1 MKKLMSLLVVAAL
14 VFASFATMVFAA
26 ETAKITVESVE
37 AAVGEEVTV
46 KVNIANNPGF
56 LSAMLTVE
64 YDAGLELVAINVDGM
79 LLHGATLNLA
89 KGIVA
94 FASATNVTKDGTLM
108 EVTFKVLA
116 EGEHDVKVVV
126 DELFTTGGTKVESN
140 TEEGAV
146 TVGHT
151 CTLVDVAEVPAT
163 CTENGV
169 MAHQKCETCGKLFL
183 NGEEVTAEDLVIIA
197 GHTFGEWSYDEA
209 EHWYVCTVCGEECAR
224 EAHTWVDGVCHCG
237 HENKGPA
244 PTGDISVIFFALT
257 AISGTALVALK
268 KKED

>member
-26 ETAKITVESVE
+26 DAAKITIESVD

-46 KVNIANNPGF
+46 KVDIANNPGF
-56 LSAMLTVE
+56 LSALLTVE
-64 YDAGLELVAINVDGM
+64 HDAGLELVAINVDG
-79 LLHGATLNLA
+79 LLLNGATVNLEKA
-89 KGIVA
+89 IVA

-126 DELFTTGGTKVESN
+126 DELYTTGGTKVESN
-140 TEEGAV
+140 TEEGVV

-163 CTENGV
+163 CTVDGV
-169 MAHQKCETCGKLFL
+169 KAHQKCEACGKLYL
-183 NGEEVTAEDLVIIA
+183 NGEEVTAADLVIPA
-197 GHTFGEWSYDEA
+197 GHTYAGWSYDEA
-209 EHWYVCTVCGEECAR
+209 EHWQVCTVWGEESGR

-257 AISGTALVALK
+257 TISGTALVALK